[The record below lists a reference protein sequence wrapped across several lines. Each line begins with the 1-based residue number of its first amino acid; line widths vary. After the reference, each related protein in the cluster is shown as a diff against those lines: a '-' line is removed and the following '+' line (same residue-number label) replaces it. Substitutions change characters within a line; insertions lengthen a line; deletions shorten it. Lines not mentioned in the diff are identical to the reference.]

1 MKKIIE
7 VSNLTKK
14 FNNDLA
20 LNKLNFSVHTGEI
33 FGFLGPSGAGKTT
46 TIKILTGQ
54 LSHDGGDITILG
66 QTPNT
71 FQKIANHVG
80 VVSDTSGFYEK
91 LSIYDNLLAYCKLFS
106 VTRTR
111 LNALLKQVN
120 LYNHRKTIVE
130 KASTGMKQ
138 RFLLVR
144 AIIHQP
150 KLLFLDEPTSGLDPL
165 MQREFFQILKER
177 NERGTTIFLS
187 SHILSEIQRNCT
199 RAAIVRQGRMIACDR
214 VEALAQASAKRV
226 TVHGDIN
233 ISGLRGVRD
242 LQQEGDGFRFL
253 YAGDIN
259 ALLRTLA
266 GHPVTDVS
274 IAEPDLE
281 EIFMHYYLEGG
292 AGE

>member
-1 MKKIIE
+1 MKETIK
-7 VSNLTKK
+7 VNNLTKK
-14 FNNDLA
+14 FNNNLA
-20 LNKLNFSVHTGEI
+20 LNNLTFVVHTGEI

-71 FQKIANHVG
+71 FQKITNQVG

-111 LNALLKQVN
+111 LNTLLKQVN
-120 LYNHRKTIVE
+120 LYNQRKTIVE

-150 KLLFLDEPTSGLDPL
+150 KLLFLDEPTSGLDPTTTKKIHEL
-165 MQREFFQILKER
+165 LTNLKKS
-177 NERGTTIFLS
+177 GTTIFLTT
-187 SHILSEIQRNCT
+187 HNMYEATLLCDHLVLLNNGKVVEQGTPKNLITKYNSE
-199 RAAIVRQGRMIACDR
+199 
-214 VEALAQASAKRV
+214 KKV
-226 TVHGDIN
+226 TLTYKNGTNEIIPFIKLKTVDDFSKIETIHSCEPSLNDIF
-233 ISGLRGVRD
+233 V
-242 LQQEGDGFRFL
+242 
-253 YAGDIN
+253 
-259 ALLRTLA
+259 TL
-266 GHPVTDVS
+266 T
-274 IAEPDLE
+274 
-281 EIFMHYYLEGG
+281 GG
-292 AGE
+292 ELND

>member
-1 MKKIIE
+1 MKETIK
-7 VSNLTKK
+7 VNNLTKK
-14 FNNDLA
+14 FNNNLT
-20 LNKLNFSVHTGEI
+20 LNNLTFVVHTGEI

-71 FQKIANHVG
+71 FQKIANQVG

-111 LNALLKQVN
+111 LNTLLKQVN
-120 LYNHRKTIVE
+120 LYNQRKTIVE

-150 KLLFLDEPTSGLDPL
+150 KLLFLDEPTSGLDPTTTKKIHEL
-165 MQREFFQILKER
+165 LTNLKKS
-177 NERGTTIFLS
+177 GTTIFLTT
-187 SHILSEIQRNCT
+187 HNMYEATLLCDHLVLLNNGKVVEQGTPKNLITKYNSE
-199 RAAIVRQGRMIACDR
+199 
-214 VEALAQASAKRV
+214 KKV
-226 TVHGDIN
+226 TLTYKNGTNEIIPFIKLKTVDDFSKIETIHSCEPSLNDIF
-233 ISGLRGVRD
+233 V
-242 LQQEGDGFRFL
+242 
-253 YAGDIN
+253 
-259 ALLRTLA
+259 TL
-266 GHPVTDVS
+266 T
-274 IAEPDLE
+274 
-281 EIFMHYYLEGG
+281 GG
-292 AGE
+292 ELND

>member
-71 FQKIANHVG
+71 FQKIANQVG

-130 KASTGMKQ
+130 KASTGMKR

-150 KLLFLDEPTSGLDPL
+150 KLLFLDEPTSGLDPTTTKKIHEL
-165 MQREFFQILKER
+165 LTNLKKS
-177 NERGTTIFLS
+177 GTTIFLTT
-187 SHILSEIQRNCT
+187 HNMHEATLLCDHLVLLNNGRLVEQGNPKNLIVKYNSE
-199 RAAIVRQGRMIACDR
+199 
-214 VEALAQASAKRV
+214 KKV
-226 TVHGDIN
+226 TLTYKDGTNELIPFINLKTIDDFSRIETIHSCEPSLNDIF
-233 ISGLRGVRD
+233 V
-242 LQQEGDGFRFL
+242 
-253 YAGDIN
+253 
-259 ALLRTLA
+259 TL
-266 GHPVTDVS
+266 T
-274 IAEPDLE
+274 
-281 EIFMHYYLEGG
+281 GG
-292 AGE
+292 ELND

>member
-1 MKKIIE
+1 MKETIK
-7 VSNLTKK
+7 VNNLTKK
-14 FNNDLA
+14 FNNNLA
-20 LNKLNFSVHTGEI
+20 LNNLTFVVHTGEI

-71 FQKIANHVG
+71 FQKIANQVG

-111 LNALLKQVN
+111 LNTLLKQVN
-120 LYNHRKTIVE
+120 LYNQRKTIVE

-150 KLLFLDEPTSGLDPL
+150 KLLFLDEPTSGLDPKTTKKIHEL
-165 MQREFFQILKER
+165 LTNLKKS
-177 NERGTTIFLS
+177 GTTIFLTT
-187 SHILSEIQRNCT
+187 HNMYEATLLCDHLVLLNNGKVVEQGTPKNLITKYNSE
-199 RAAIVRQGRMIACDR
+199 
-214 VEALAQASAKRV
+214 KKV
-226 TVHGDIN
+226 TLTYKNGTNEIIPFIKLKTVDDFSKIETIHSCEPSLNDIF
-233 ISGLRGVRD
+233 V
-242 LQQEGDGFRFL
+242 
-253 YAGDIN
+253 
-259 ALLRTLA
+259 TL
-266 GHPVTDVS
+266 T
-274 IAEPDLE
+274 
-281 EIFMHYYLEGG
+281 GG
-292 AGE
+292 ELND

>member
-14 FNNDLA
+14 FNDDLA

-33 FGFLGPSGAGKTT
+33 FGFLGPSEAGKTT

-54 LSHDGGDITILG
+54 LSPQDGNITILG
-66 QTPNT
+66 QNPNN
-71 FQKIANHVG
+71 FQKIANQVG

-111 LNALLKQVN
+111 LNTLLKQVN

-150 KLLFLDEPTSGLDPL
+150 KLLFLDEPTSGLDPTTVKRIHEL
-165 MQREFFQILKER
+165 LVNLKKA
-177 NERGTTIFLS
+177 GTTIFLTTHNMHEATLLCDHLLLLNNGRLVEQGPPKKLITKYNS
-187 SHILSEIQRNCT
+187 EKKVILTYKNGTNELIPF
-199 RAAIVRQGRMIACDR
+199 IK
-214 VEALAQASAKRV
+214 LK
-226 TVHGDIN
+226 TVDDFSKIETIHSCEPSLNDIF
-233 ISGLRGVRD
+233 I
-242 LQQEGDGFRFL
+242 
-253 YAGDIN
+253 
-259 ALLRTLA
+259 TL
-266 GHPVTDVS
+266 T
-274 IAEPDLE
+274 
-281 EIFMHYYLEGG
+281 GG
-292 AGE
+292 ELND

>member
-1 MKKIIE
+1 MKETIK
-7 VSNLTKK
+7 VNNLTKK
-14 FNNDLA
+14 FNNNLA
-20 LNKLNFSVHTGEI
+20 LNNLTFVVHTGEI

-71 FQKIANHVG
+71 FQKIANQVG

-111 LNALLKQVN
+111 LNTLLKQVN
-120 LYNHRKTIVE
+120 LYNQRKTIVE

-150 KLLFLDEPTSGLDPL
+150 KLLFLDEPTSGLDPTTTKKIHEL
-165 MQREFFQILKER
+165 LTNLKKS
-177 NERGTTIFLS
+177 GTTIFLTT
-187 SHILSEIQRNCT
+187 HNMYEATLLCDHLVLLNKGKVVEQGTPKNLITKYNSE
-199 RAAIVRQGRMIACDR
+199 
-214 VEALAQASAKRV
+214 KKV
-226 TVHGDIN
+226 TLTYKNGTNEIIPFIKLKTVDDFSKIETIHSCEPSLNDIF
-233 ISGLRGVRD
+233 V
-242 LQQEGDGFRFL
+242 
-253 YAGDIN
+253 
-259 ALLRTLA
+259 TL
-266 GHPVTDVS
+266 T
-274 IAEPDLE
+274 
-281 EIFMHYYLEGG
+281 GG
-292 AGE
+292 ELND

>member
-1 MKKIIE
+1 MKETIK
-7 VSNLTKK
+7 VNNLTKK
-14 FNNDLA
+14 FNNNLA
-20 LNKLNFSVHTGEI
+20 LNNLTFVVHTGEI

-71 FQKIANHVG
+71 FQKIANQVG

-111 LNALLKQVN
+111 LNTLLKQVN
-120 LYNHRKTIVE
+120 LYNQRKTIVE

-150 KLLFLDEPTSGLDPL
+150 KLLFLDEPTSGLDPTTTKKIHEL
-165 MQREFFQILKER
+165 LTNLKKS
-177 NERGTTIFLS
+177 GTTIFLTT
-187 SHILSEIQRNCT
+187 HNMYEATLLCDHLVLLNNGKVVEQGTPKNLITKYNSE
-199 RAAIVRQGRMIACDR
+199 
-214 VEALAQASAKRV
+214 KKV
-226 TVHGDIN
+226 TLTYKNGTNEIIPFIKLKTVDDFTKIETIHSCEPSLNDIF
-233 ISGLRGVRD
+233 V
-242 LQQEGDGFRFL
+242 
-253 YAGDIN
+253 
-259 ALLRTLA
+259 TL
-266 GHPVTDVS
+266 T
-274 IAEPDLE
+274 
-281 EIFMHYYLEGG
+281 GG
-292 AGE
+292 ELND

>member
-71 FQKIANHVG
+71 FQKIANQVG

-150 KLLFLDEPTSGLDPL
+150 KLLFLDEPTSGLDPTTTKKIHEL
-165 MQREFFQILKER
+165 LTNLKKS
-177 NERGTTIFLS
+177 GTTIFLTT
-187 SHILSEIQRNCT
+187 HNMHEATLLCDHLVLLNNGRLVEQGNPKNLIVKYNSE
-199 RAAIVRQGRMIACDR
+199 
-214 VEALAQASAKRV
+214 KKV
-226 TVHGDIN
+226 TLTYKDGTNELIPFINLKTIDDFSRIETIHSCEPSLNDIF
-233 ISGLRGVRD
+233 V
-242 LQQEGDGFRFL
+242 
-253 YAGDIN
+253 
-259 ALLRTLA
+259 TL
-266 GHPVTDVS
+266 T
-274 IAEPDLE
+274 
-281 EIFMHYYLEGG
+281 GG
-292 AGE
+292 ELND

>member
-1 MKKIIE
+1 MNETIK
-7 VSNLTKK
+7 VNNLTKK
-14 FNNDLA
+14 FNNNLA
-20 LNKLNFSVHTGEI
+20 LNNLTFVVHTGEI

-71 FQKIANHVG
+71 FQKIANQVG

-111 LNALLKQVN
+111 LNTLLKQVN
-120 LYNHRKTIVE
+120 LYNQRKTIVE

-150 KLLFLDEPTSGLDPL
+150 KLLFLDEPTSGLDPTTTKKIHEL
-165 MQREFFQILKER
+165 LTNLKKS
-177 NERGTTIFLS
+177 GTTIFLTT
-187 SHILSEIQRNCT
+187 HNMYEATLLCDHLVLLNNGKVVEQGTPKNLITKYNSE
-199 RAAIVRQGRMIACDR
+199 
-214 VEALAQASAKRV
+214 KKV
-226 TVHGDIN
+226 TLTYKNGTNEIIPFIKLKTVDDFSKIETIHSCEPSLNDIF
-233 ISGLRGVRD
+233 V
-242 LQQEGDGFRFL
+242 
-253 YAGDIN
+253 
-259 ALLRTLA
+259 TL
-266 GHPVTDVS
+266 T
-274 IAEPDLE
+274 
-281 EIFMHYYLEGG
+281 GG
-292 AGE
+292 ELND

>member
-1 MKKIIE
+1 MKETIK
-7 VSNLTKK
+7 VNNLTKK
-14 FNNDLA
+14 FNNNLA
-20 LNKLNFSVHTGEI
+20 LNNLTFVVHTGEI

-71 FQKIANHVG
+71 FQKIANQVG

-111 LNALLKQVN
+111 LNTLLKQVN
-120 LYNHRKTIVE
+120 LYNQRKTIVE

-150 KLLFLDEPTSGLDPL
+150 KLLFLDEPTSGLDPTTTKKIHEL
-165 MQREFFQILKER
+165 LTNLKKS
-177 NERGTTIFLS
+177 GTTIFLTT
-187 SHILSEIQRNCT
+187 HNMYEATLLCDHLVLLNNGKVVEQGTPKNLITKYNSE
-199 RAAIVRQGRMIACDR
+199 
-214 VEALAQASAKRV
+214 KKV
-226 TVHGDIN
+226 TLTYKNGTNEIIPFIKLKTVDDFSKIETIHSCEPSLNDIF
-233 ISGLRGVRD
+233 V
-242 LQQEGDGFRFL
+242 
-253 YAGDIN
+253 
-259 ALLRTLA
+259 TL
-266 GHPVTDVS
+266 T
-274 IAEPDLE
+274 
-281 EIFMHYYLEGG
+281 GG
-292 AGE
+292 ELND

>member
-1 MKKIIE
+1 MKETVK
-7 VSNLTKK
+7 VNNLTKK
-14 FNNDLA
+14 FNNNLA
-20 LNKLNFSVHTGEI
+20 LNNLTFVVHTGEI

-71 FQKIANHVG
+71 FQKIANQVG

-111 LNALLKQVN
+111 LNTLLKQVN
-120 LYNHRKTIVE
+120 LYNQRKTIVE

-150 KLLFLDEPTSGLDPL
+150 KLLFLDEPTSGLDPTTTKKIHEL
-165 MQREFFQILKER
+165 LTNLKKS
-177 NERGTTIFLS
+177 GTTIFLTT
-187 SHILSEIQRNCT
+187 HNMYEATLLCDHLVLLNNGKVVEQGTPKNLITKYNSE
-199 RAAIVRQGRMIACDR
+199 
-214 VEALAQASAKRV
+214 KKV
-226 TVHGDIN
+226 TLTYKNGTNEIIPFIKLKTVDDFSKIETIHSCEPSLNDIF
-233 ISGLRGVRD
+233 V
-242 LQQEGDGFRFL
+242 
-253 YAGDIN
+253 
-259 ALLRTLA
+259 TL
-266 GHPVTDVS
+266 T
-274 IAEPDLE
+274 
-281 EIFMHYYLEGG
+281 GG
-292 AGE
+292 ELND

>member
-1 MKKIIE
+1 MKETIK
-7 VSNLTKK
+7 VNNLTKK
-14 FNNDLA
+14 FNNNLA
-20 LNKLNFSVHTGEI
+20 LNNLTFVVHTGEI

-71 FQKIANHVG
+71 FQKIANQVG

-111 LNALLKQVN
+111 LNTLLKQVN
-120 LYNHRKTIVE
+120 LYNQRKTIVE

-150 KLLFLDEPTSGLDPL
+150 KLLFLDEPTSGLDPTTTKKIHEL
-165 MQREFFQILKER
+165 LTNLKKS
-177 NERGTTIFLS
+177 GTTIFLTT
-187 SHILSEIQRNCT
+187 HNMHEATLLCDHLVLLNNGKVVEQGTPKNLITKYNSE
-199 RAAIVRQGRMIACDR
+199 
-214 VEALAQASAKRV
+214 KKV
-226 TVHGDIN
+226 TLTYKNGTNEIIPFIKLKTVDDFSKIETIHSCEPSLNDIF
-233 ISGLRGVRD
+233 V
-242 LQQEGDGFRFL
+242 
-253 YAGDIN
+253 
-259 ALLRTLA
+259 TL
-266 GHPVTDVS
+266 T
-274 IAEPDLE
+274 
-281 EIFMHYYLEGG
+281 GG
-292 AGE
+292 ELND

>member
-1 MKKIIE
+1 MKETIK
-7 VSNLTKK
+7 VNNLTKK
-14 FNNDLA
+14 FNNNLA
-20 LNKLNFSVHTGEI
+20 LNNLTFVVHTGEI

-71 FQKIANHVG
+71 FQKIANQVG

-111 LNALLKQVN
+111 LNTLLKQVN
-120 LYNHRKTIVE
+120 LYNQRKTIVE

-150 KLLFLDEPTSGLDPL
+150 KLLFLDEPTSGLDPTTTKKIHEL
-165 MQREFFQILKER
+165 LTNLKKS
-177 NERGTTIFLS
+177 GTTIFLTT
-187 SHILSEIQRNCT
+187 HNMYEATLLCDHLVLLNNGKVVEQGTPKNLITKYNSEKKVTLTYKNGTNEIIQFIKLKTVDDFSKIETIHSCEPSLND
-199 RAAIVRQGRMIACDR
+199 IF
-214 VEALAQASAKRV
+214 V
-226 TVHGDIN
+226 T
-233 ISGLRGVRD
+233 L
-242 LQQEGDGFRFL
+242 
-253 YAGDIN
+253 
-259 ALLRTLA
+259 T
-266 GHPVTDVS
+266 
-274 IAEPDLE
+274 
-281 EIFMHYYLEGG
+281 GG
-292 AGE
+292 ELND

>member
-1 MKKIIE
+1 MKETIK
-7 VSNLTKK
+7 VNNLTKK
-14 FNNDLA
+14 FNNNLA
-20 LNKLNFSVHTGEI
+20 LNNLTFVVHTGEI

-71 FQKIANHVG
+71 FQKIANQVG

-111 LNALLKQVN
+111 LNTLLKQVN
-120 LYNHRKTIVE
+120 LYNQRKTIVE

-150 KLLFLDEPTSGLDPL
+150 KLLFLDEPTSGLDPTTTKKIHEL
-165 MQREFFQILKER
+165 LTNLKKS
-177 NERGTTIFLS
+177 GTTIFLTT
-187 SHILSEIQRNCT
+187 HNMYEATLLCDHLVLLNNGNVVEQGTPKNLITKYNSE
-199 RAAIVRQGRMIACDR
+199 
-214 VEALAQASAKRV
+214 KKV
-226 TVHGDIN
+226 TLTYKNGTNEIIPFIKLKTVDDFSKIETIHSCEPSLNDIF
-233 ISGLRGVRD
+233 V
-242 LQQEGDGFRFL
+242 
-253 YAGDIN
+253 
-259 ALLRTLA
+259 TL
-266 GHPVTDVS
+266 T
-274 IAEPDLE
+274 
-281 EIFMHYYLEGG
+281 GG
-292 AGE
+292 ELND

>member
-1 MKKIIE
+1 MKETIK
-7 VSNLTKK
+7 VNNLTKK
-14 FNNDLA
+14 FNNNLA
-20 LNKLNFSVHTGEI
+20 LNNLTFVVHTGEI

-71 FQKIANHVG
+71 FQKIANQVG

-111 LNALLKQVN
+111 LNTLLKQVN
-120 LYNHRKTIVE
+120 LYNQRKTIVE

-150 KLLFLDEPTSGLDPL
+150 KLLFLDEPTSGLDPTTTKKIHEL
-165 MQREFFQILKER
+165 LTNLKKS
-177 NERGTTIFLS
+177 GTTIFLTT
-187 SHILSEIQRNCT
+187 HNMYEATLLCDHLVLLNNGKVVEQGTPKNLITKYNSE
-199 RAAIVRQGRMIACDR
+199 
-214 VEALAQASAKRV
+214 KKV
-226 TVHGDIN
+226 TLTYKNGTNEIIPFIKLKTVDDFSKIETIHSCEPSLND
-233 ISGLRGVRD
+233 SLV
-242 LQQEGDGFRFL
+242 
-253 YAGDIN
+253 
-259 ALLRTLA
+259 TL
-266 GHPVTDVS
+266 T
-274 IAEPDLE
+274 
-281 EIFMHYYLEGG
+281 GG
-292 AGE
+292 ELND

>member
-71 FQKIANHVG
+71 FQKIANQVG

-150 KLLFLDEPTSGLDPL
+150 KLLFLDEPTSGLDPTTTKKIHEL
-165 MQREFFQILKER
+165 LTNLKKS
-177 NERGTTIFLS
+177 GTTIFLTT
-187 SHILSEIQRNCT
+187 HNMHEATLLCDHLVLLNNGRLVEQGNPKNLIVKYNSE
-199 RAAIVRQGRMIACDR
+199 
-214 VEALAQASAKRV
+214 KKV
-226 TVHGDIN
+226 TLTYKDGTNELIPFINLKTIDDFSRIETIHSCEPSLNDIF
-233 ISGLRGVRD
+233 V
-242 LQQEGDGFRFL
+242 
-253 YAGDIN
+253 
-259 ALLRTLA
+259 TL
-266 GHPVTDVS
+266 T
-274 IAEPDLE
+274 
-281 EIFMHYYLEGG
+281 GG
-292 AGE
+292 EFKD

>member
-1 MKKIIE
+1 MIE

-14 FNNDLA
+14 FNDDLA

-54 LSHDGGDITILG
+54 LSPQDGNITILG
-66 QTPNT
+66 QNPNN
-71 FQKIANHVG
+71 FQKIANQVG

-111 LNALLKQVN
+111 LNTLLKQVN

-150 KLLFLDEPTSGLDPL
+150 KLLFLDEPTSGLDPTTVKRIHEL
-165 MQREFFQILKER
+165 LVNLKKA
-177 NERGTTIFLS
+177 GTTIFLTTHNMHEATLLCDHLLLLNNGRLVEQGPPKKLITKYNS
-187 SHILSEIQRNCT
+187 EKKVILTYKNGTNELIPF
-199 RAAIVRQGRMIACDR
+199 IK
-214 VEALAQASAKRV
+214 LK
-226 TVHGDIN
+226 TVDDFSKIETIHSCEPSLNDIF
-233 ISGLRGVRD
+233 I
-242 LQQEGDGFRFL
+242 
-253 YAGDIN
+253 
-259 ALLRTLA
+259 TL
-266 GHPVTDVS
+266 T
-274 IAEPDLE
+274 
-281 EIFMHYYLEGG
+281 GG
-292 AGE
+292 